1 MKFIKS
7 HKNYEMLISRYK
19 DNDLNESEILEMN
32 KHLENCESCKKFMN
46 DINSISSILL
56 GNKSITIEKVKHRIY
71 PYIISMAAALLISVG
86 VAVMLNN
93 SNKNELMISNN
104 FDSAYIEDINGDGYA
119 DYIPL
124 STYFNEEEEL
134 TNNDEMII
142 LSSYMYYVGQD

>member
-19 DNDLNESEILEMN
+19 DNDLNESEILEMK

-86 VAVMLNN
+86 VAVMLNS

-104 FDSAYIEDINGDGYA
+104 FESAYIEDINGYA

>member
-56 GNKSITIEKVKHRIY
+56 GNKSVTIEKVKHRIY
-71 PYIISMAAALLISVG
+71 AYIISMAAALLIFVG

-104 FDSAYIEDINGDGYA
+104 LDAQYISEDINGYA